1 MKNQVNKQE
10 LVKIDAKGFLSLLME
25 AKGQWFH
32 TESRIHV
39 YEEIFFD
46 QSWNGTR
53 IFLKDLCFEGE
64 VDFGFSK
71 PTQLIIENCSFQ
83 GGLKL
88 SNAEIEHLE
97 LSVRCDLKQGQIEL

>member
-1 MKNQVNKQE
+1 MNTDTSCRKKISVTAQVFLDILREK
-10 LVKIDAKGFLSLLME
+10 KGKWDYPTLE
-25 AKGQWFH
+25 WTIKE
-32 TESRIHV
+32 TV
-39 YEEIFFD
+39 FFD
-46 QSWNGTR
+46 QSWDGTR

-88 SNAEIEHLE
+88 DNAEIEHLE
-97 LSVRCDLKQGQIEL
+97 LPVGCDLKQGPIEL